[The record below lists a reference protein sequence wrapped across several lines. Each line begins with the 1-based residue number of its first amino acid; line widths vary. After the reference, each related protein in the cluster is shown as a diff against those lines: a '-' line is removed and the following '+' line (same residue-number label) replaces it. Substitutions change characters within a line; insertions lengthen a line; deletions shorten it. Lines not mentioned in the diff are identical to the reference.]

1 MNLKPQARKKH
12 GVFGPRGPEKLLKIN
27 SPFYNPGK
35 TVKRGIPNLSFFKEH
50 IAVLI

>member
-12 GVFGPRGPEKLLKIN
+12 GVFWPWGTEKLLKIN
-27 SPFYNPGK
+27 SAFYNSDK
-35 TVKRGIPNLSFFKEH
+35 TERGIPNLNFKEH